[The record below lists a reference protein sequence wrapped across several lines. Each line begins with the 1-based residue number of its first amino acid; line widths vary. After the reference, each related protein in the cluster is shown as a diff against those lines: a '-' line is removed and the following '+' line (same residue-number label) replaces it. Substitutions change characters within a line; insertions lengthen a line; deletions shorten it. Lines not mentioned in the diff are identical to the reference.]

1 MNYMVTL
8 GIMKKL
14 EEWSGKLEEWIT
26 KNYTN
31 PLLWVG
37 ILIFGVLL
45 LKIILNSVNKGD

>member
-8 GIMKKL
+8 DIMKKL

-37 ILIFGVLL
+37 ILIFGVML
-45 LKIILNSVNKGD
+45 LKIILNTVHKGE

>member
-1 MNYMVTL
+1 MNYMVAL
-8 GIMKKL
+8 DIMKKL

-26 KNYTN
+26 KNYAN

-45 LKIILNSVNKGD
+45 LKVILNSVNKGQ